1 VQKLQ
6 RLYVEWFTEE
16 VEKTGFVFTFPVLTA
31 CLLLDEGGNV
41 RDEEFLEWLSS
52 VNSKYGMINIYMS
65 KNADSLSSCCR
76 LRNDLG
82 YVNSFGSGGDG
93 VGSVGVC
100 TINLPHVAL
109 LSKDEETFCDGVRE
123 DVRCA
128 PEAVEYRRKWVEANI
143 KKGLLPLYDYG
154 FMNMDRQYC
163 TVGIVGVWE
172 AAEFLGVPD
181 YIPFAAK
188 VLETVNE
195 ENKKRSMETG
205 IP

>member
-31 CLLLDEGGNV
+31 CLLLDEDGNV

-82 YVNSFGSGGDG
+82 YVNSSVRAGTALD
-93 VGSVGVC
+93 SVG
-100 TINLPHVAL
+100 
-109 LSKDEETFCDGVRE
+109 
-123 DVRCA
+123 CA
-128 PEAVEYRRKWVEANI
+128 R
-143 KKGLLPLYDYG
+143 
-154 FMNMDRQYC
+154 
-163 TVGIVGVWE
+163 
-172 AAEFLGVPD
+172 
-181 YIPFAAK
+181 
-188 VLETVNE
+188 
-195 ENKKRSMETG
+195 
-205 IP
+205 